1 MLPESVSR
9 SRIWVAGNR
18 EYCGESSYP
27 GFRSVST
34 PTSRSENPWSP
45 MKDGLATNA
54 KGLVCRRFRDS
65 GSGIEIPGVTV
76 DESDRRR
83 VDLNASSRGR

>member
-9 SRIWVAGNR
+9 SGIWVAKDR
-18 EYCGESSYP
+18 EYCDEGSYL

-45 MKDGLATNA
+45 MKDGLATNT

-65 GSGIEIPGVTV
+65 RHGIEIPGVTV
-76 DESDRRR
+76 NESDRRR
-83 VDLNASSRGR
+83 VDLNASRRGR